1 MTTALD
7 GLRVIEIGSGPA
19 AAFAGMVMAE
29 NGAEVVKIERPGGS
43 RDRARPGQ
51 VIWHRGKKSVVLDL
65 DDAAGRASLDEIL
78 ATSDAVIVAL
88 SAATR
93 RRLGL
98 DGEALSDTFP
108 ALVVATI
115 DGFGENGPLSHLPGT
130 DGMLAAVSGRMASTN
145 GYRPGPIFTPVPIA
159 SFGAAMLTVEGVLAS
174 LLEVGRSG
182 HGQHVSTS
190 LLHALTT
197 YDMTS
202 GFGNRTSMPSAPG
215 QVFGVMRVPFMTAPT
230 ADGRFIQMC
239 SRQHR
244 HFREWLKAL
253 ELDWLLDEPDL
264 PHIPD
269 LFPSEE
275 RLDEVADIIRTRMRT
290 RTAEEWMTLFST
302 RDIGADPF
310 LTAPEYLVHEQCLVN
325 DRSKEVVD
333 PVVGKTRQVGP
344 LALMSQTPSV
354 IGKSAPAL
362 GAHTERV
369 MASARERLRPPQPD
383 AAPLKRLPLEGITVV
398 ECGYFYAT
406 PFSSTLLAEAGAR
419 VIKVEPNAGD
429 PGRRNWTTS
438 YVKAMV
444 GKESVAL
451 DLKTA
456 EGRAVM
462 HELVDRADVFI
473 HNFRPGT
480 PERLGIGYAE
490 LIERNPRLVYVYGSC
505 FGTNGPWSKKAG
517 FHSSPNAISGAGFI
531 EAGSTN
537 PPINRTYADP
547 ASALATTAA
556 IMIGLHG
563 RERTGRGQ
571 YVETVMLTSMAYAVS
586 EWGVTYEA
594 KHDHFVDPGQ
604 HGFDDHGRLYATN
617 DGWIYV
623 ECTTEAQRAAF
634 DAFAGT
640 TTAAREAALVAQST
654 AAALDELTAQSIP
667 AVRADGIEHGNF
679 MLNDEHCRAVGASVE
694 TQQPGMARFWRAG
707 PAVHFSAAPTPL
719 ASSPDNGEQT
729 AGILRELGHDDAYI
743 DKLLELG
750 VTRPVGNGLP
760 T

>member
-29 NGAEVVKIERPGGS
+29 NGAEVVKVERPGGS
-43 RDRARPGQ
+43 RDRGRPGQ
-51 VIWHRGKKSVVLDL
+51 VVWHRGKKSVVLDL
-65 DDAAGRASLDEIL
+65 DDAKGRGDLDQLL
-78 ATSDAVIVAL
+78 ATSDAVVIAL
-88 SAATR
+88 SATTR
-93 RRLGL
+93 RRLRL
-98 DGEALSDTFP
+98 DGPTLCDAFP
-108 ALVVATI
+108 ALVAATI
-115 DGFGENGPLSHLPGT
+115 DGFGEGGPLSHLPGT

-174 LLEVGRSG
+174 LREVARSG

-202 GFGNRTSMPSAPG
+202 GHGNRTSMPSAPG

-239 SRQHR
+239 SRQKR

-253 ELDWLLDEPDL
+253 ELEWLLEEPDL

-275 RLDEVADIIRTRMRT
+275 RLDEVADIIRARMRT
-290 RTAEEWMTLFST
+290 RTADEWMDLFST

-325 DRSKEVVD
+325 DRSKEFVD
-333 PVVGKTRQVGP
+333 PVVGPTRQIGP
-344 LALMSQTPSV
+344 LVQMSDTPS
-354 IGKSAPAL
+354 IITKPAPAL
-362 GAHTERV
+362 GGHTELV
-369 MASARERLRPPQPD
+369 LASARERLHPPLPD
-383 AAPLKRLPLEGITVV
+383 ATPLKRLPLEGITVV

-444 GKESVAL
+444 GKESVTL
-451 DLKTA
+451 DLKTD

-480 PERLGIGYAE
+480 PERLGIGFAE

-505 FGTNGPWSKKAG
+505 FGTVGPWSKKAG

-531 EAGSTN
+531 EAGSNN

-556 IMIGLHG
+556 IMIGLQG

-586 EWGVTYEA
+586 EWGATYA
-594 KHDHFVDPGQ
+594 DKVGRVVDAGQ
-604 HGFDDHGRLYATN
+604 HGFDDHARLYATA

-623 ECTTEAQRAAF
+623 ECATAAQRTLF
-634 DAFAGT
+634 DAYAGT
-640 TTAAREAALVAQST
+640 TTASREAMIAERNT
-654 AAALDELTAQSIP
+654 AEALDALAGRFVP
-667 AVRADGIEHGNF
+667 AVRADGIEHGHF
-679 MLNDEHCRAVGASVE
+679 MLEDEHCRAVGASVE
-694 TQQPGMARFWRAG
+694 TAQPDMPPFWRAG
-707 PAVHFSAAPTPL
+707 PAVRFSAAQTQL
-719 ASSPDNGEQT
+719 APSPDNGQQT
-729 AGILRELGHDDAYI
+729 AAVLRDLGHDDGFIA
-743 DKLLELG
+743 KLDELG